1 MARNKI
7 DEVNFVSLFGKPK
20 GVCAGAAA
28 GIDNDLL
35 PPVKV
40 SRYDALGPL
49 VFEGANAISQPAFL
63 VVCLRVV
70 LNYLVRH
77 LAVPESP

>member
-35 PPVKV
+35 PPVKG
-40 SRYDALGPL
+40 L
-49 VFEGANAISQPAFL
+49 
-63 VVCLRVV
+63 
-70 LNYLVRH
+70 
-77 LAVPESP
+77 